1 LPIVVIVLTE
11 NCFDYSHY
19 RYISVCIFVSPLCLD
34 VIFAVYGKDMEKDV
48 MDDTSGH
55 FRRLLV
61 AQIQGN
67 RDESKTFD
75 RTAAQDD
82 AQALFKA
89 GEAKWGTD
97 ESM

>member
-1 LPIVVIVLTE
+1 MRV
-11 NCFDYSHY
+11 
-19 RYISVCIFVSPLCLD
+19 
-34 VIFAVYGKDMEKDV
+34 VYGKDMEKDV
-48 MDDTSGH
+48 VDDTSGH

-61 AQIQGN
+61 AQIQGG

-89 GEAKWGTD
+89 GEGKWGTD
-97 ESM
+97 ESTCALTFVNSLPFVLFFFKFSNWRAFGRVHTSTWG